1 MTTLP
6 RTRDLPPRV
15 VPENLELEALC
26 EELVDIHPFVGMRVA
41 TLVHVKQIEE

>member
-26 EELVDIHPFVGMRVA
+26 EELVDIHPFVIRVA